1 MENNIEDVIDW
12 VIADNKSSET
22 KNLET
27 KVITKSEKKQLPDV
41 FEAEVAEVVNTSFLV
56 LKKRGKVSEESDTII
71 SPAKLSLVRL
81 IHFKSL
87 WGWGL
92 GIKGVVG
99 FGNFNS
105 VHHIIYI

>member
-1 MENNIEDVIDW
+1 MENNIKDVIDW

-56 LKKRGKVSEESDTII
+56 LKKRGKVSEESDAIQSFLQLNLVKLGLYI
-71 SPAKLSLVRL
+71 SKVCGGGDQRCGRL
-81 IHFKSL
+81 
-87 WGWGL
+87 
-92 GIKGVVG
+92 
-99 FGNFNS
+99 
-105 VHHIIYI
+105 